1 MGLNRL
7 FSRGLFATLSSFRGR
22 YTLVMALLTAAIVA
36 VAWLSYRHGE
46 QVATETARL
55 AGTQA
60 RSVVLLNDSFS
71 ELHRYRQDLHD
82 FLLLP
87 DGKLLQRLIDTQ
99 QRLASTQRRLAAH
112 TATHASLDI
121 RMIVDRLGQDTG
133 ELQSAVGTL
142 IGVRLDP
149 SAWFPATQLIEERLQ
164 ANNDLFIA
172 QLDALLD
179 AVLNDADDTDIALV
193 ATLYEIQKAWLRSVD
208 ELRLVIANRF
218 GAHALD
224 PSDGMRARTHNV
236 EAYLDRVLKLLRAI
250 AESHADDDDTA
261 LLIAQIELLGR
272 HAEAWQSAYR
282 ELLPQLGANTW
293 RRDLALL
300 REQIDPHLQHMLQRL
315 QILRVELQS
324 QVQQQ
329 IGRMNEVSQRMGW
342 ILAATLAVM
351 LLFGIAG
358 YVSLNRLILRP
369 LRELSHSLKDRSRLP
384 HNLSMDAY
392 SVDETRDLVYAFNE
406 MQVQVKAREQ
416 ALDHLAHHDLLTG
429 LPNRG
434 LFRRRLGEAITD
446 ADRYDRLV
454 GVLFMDIDR
463 FKQVNDS
470 YGHAAG
476 DELLVQFGE
485 RLKAIFRTEDTIA
498 RLGGDEFSVLL
509 EKLHNR
515 DEMTNLAEK
524 AIAAIQEPFDIQ
536 GRRFYSAASIGIAVA
551 PDDGV
556 DPDRLIQ
563 LADAAMY
570 AAKQESGSSYRYVDS
585 SLNTRAAARHMLEN
599 EVRRAVES
607 HELRLH
613 FQPVTAVRDGSV
625 HCYES
630 LLRWPHSDHGM
641 LHPASFMNALADI
654 GLCGTISDWVLDE
667 LQGNR
672 PSPEAVVSLNL
683 SARLLHDDRFA
694 ARLLRRLESGALPPE
709 QLIIEITEDTLEAD
723 LAAAS
728 RVLHKLRQLG
738 VRIALDD
745 FGTGQASL
753 SHLRQFPFDYIK
765 IDQSFVA
772 RIGRFDADEKLV
784 RALIH
789 LVHTLGMKAV
799 AEGVESE
806 SQRQFLAEADCDYL
820 QGYLIGKPAAGERP
834 APKPPLNDSH
844 RA

>member
-1 MGLNRL
+1 MGKDGL
-7 FSRGLFATLSSFRGR
+7 FSKGLFGALSSFRQR

-36 VAWLSYRHGE
+36 IAWLSYRHGE
-46 QVATETARL
+46 QVAAETARL
-55 AGTQA
+55 ARAQA
-60 RSVVLLNDSFS
+60 QSVVLLNDSFS

-87 DGKLLQRLIDTQ
+87 DGMQLQRLSDTQ
-99 QRLASTQRRLAAH
+99 QRLASSQRRLSTH

-142 IGVRLDP
+142 VGLRLDP
-149 SAWFPATQLIEERLQ
+149 AAWFPATLLIEERLQ

-172 QLDALLD
+172 QLDALL
-179 AVLNDADDTDIALV
+179 NDSDHADIALV
-193 ATLYEIQKAWLRSVD
+193 ASLYEIQKAWLRAVD

-224 PSDGMRARTHNV
+224 PSDGMRARMHNV
-236 EAYLDRVLKLLRAI
+236 ENYLDRVFKLLQTISASRTDLGDS
-250 AESHADDDDTA
+250 E
-261 LLIAQIELLGR
+261 LLIAQVELLSG
-272 HAEAWQSAYR
+272 HAEAWQSAYQD
-282 ELLPQLGANTW
+282 LLPQLRAKTW

-300 REQIDPHLQHMLQRL
+300 REQIDPQLQRMLQRL

-324 QVQQQ
+324 QTQQQ
-329 IGRMNEVSQRMGW
+329 IGRMQEASQRMGW
-342 ILAATLAVM
+342 ILAATLTVM
-351 LLFGIAG
+351 LAFGLAG
-358 YVSLNRLILRP
+358 YLSLNHLILRP
-369 LRELSHSLKDRSRLP
+369 LRELSHSLRDRSRLP
-384 HNLSMDAY
+384 SNLPMGAY

-446 ADRYDRLV
+446 ADRYGRLV

-476 DELLVQFGE
+476 DELLAQFGE
-485 RLKAIFRTEDTIA
+485 RLKAVFRTEDTIA

-515 DEMTNLAEK
+515 GEMTNLAEK
-524 AIAAIQEPFDIQ
+524 AIKAIQEPFDIQ

-551 PDDGV
+551 PDDGI

-570 AAKQESGSSYRYVDS
+570 AAKQESGSRYRYVDS
-585 SLNTRAAARHMLEN
+585 SLNMRAAAKHLLEN
-599 EVRRAVES
+599 DVRRAVES

-613 FQPVTAVRDGSV
+613 FQPVTSVRDGSV

-630 LLRWPHSDHGM
+630 LLRWPHSEHGM

-683 SARLLHDDRFA
+683 SARLLHDERFA
-694 ARLLRRLESGALPPE
+694 GRLLQRLESGALPPD

-728 RVLHKLRQLG
+728 QVLHRLKHLG
-738 VRIALDD
+738 VRVALDD

-772 RIGRFDADEKLV
+772 RIGRSDEDEKLV

-820 QGYLIGKPAAGERP
+820 QGYLIGKPAAGERAVP
-834 APKPPLNDSH
+834 GDGTPLNDSPPT
-844 RA
+844 